1 MPGQSAIYSLI
12 TRQPGPQ
19 ICQRMPYITGYPLLL
34 EISSKTPT
42 ISNLSYL
49 FDKLA
54 KSYHLENGKYFRL
67 LVCIDHGRSVY
78 GVKYRSS
85 SFNRLNL

>member
-1 MPGQSAIYSLI
+1 MKSPSQGDRYRRLLGNNIRVRRSRGGLLGRHVPGQSAIYSLI

-19 ICQRMPYITGYPLLL
+19 ICQRMPYITRYPILL

-49 FDKLA
+49 FDKLT
-54 KSYHLENGKYFRL
+54 
-67 LVCIDHGRSVY
+67 
-78 GVKYRSS
+78 
-85 SFNRLNL
+85 